1 MAREKVKQVQVFSLP
16 TEYER
21 QAAEAR
27 RREMMAEML
36 AQQAYD
42 PGQYQG
48 APIPKAAP
56 VVKALEG
63 YLRGR
68 EMRKAR
74 EAGEKA
80 EAEVSRAGQQIMGR
94 LMGSQ
99 LPPQVTPNAAQRIE
113 AEEQAQREAG
123 DLQEVTRQSQYRYAP
138 EDAMRVAM
146 TPAGSAAMRGNPALA
161 AMLARTMEPPEKAP
175 APLVTGGMYRDPKTG
190 QWAEIP
196 GYTAQQ
202 EAIAVARRP
211 PPQPAAPRDE
221 RIVPIIGADG
231 KPTYVRES
239 EAVGRTPF
247 TGKTMEQEVR
257 DAERARSQSQ
267 QQIDAQ
273 TALDNIGSLIAHPG
287 RKAATGMS
295 SILGRVPGT
304 DAYDFSA
311 SLDTFKAQ
319 TFIPMVTALKGMGA
333 LSDAEGKKLQAA
345 VGALDP
351 SMSEDAFEKELSRV
365 ANTLYQK
372 AKAAGLEV
380 TMPVNLTDEVIE
392 LPPRR

>member
-94 LMGSQ
+94 LMGGA
-99 LPPQVTPNAAQRIE
+99 PI
-113 AEEQAQREAG
+113 AEPVMPDASG
-123 DLQEVTRQSQYRYAP
+123 LDEVRVQSQYRASP
-138 EDAMRVAM
+138 DDAMRMAM

>member
-94 LMGSQ
+94 LMGGA
-99 LPPQVTPNAAQRIE
+99 PI
-113 AEEQAQREAG
+113 AEPVMPDASG
-123 DLQEVTRQSQYRYAP
+123 LDEVRVQSQYRASP
-138 EDAMRVAM
+138 DDAMRMAM

-161 AMLARTMEPPEKAP
+161 AMLARTMEQPAPEEFGTEPFVSAKGEFVLPGKRGTLKMTGIKAP
-175 APLVTGGMYRDPKTG
+175 TEKPAEMTPYQREMLRLRERDINLRERATGAGRPMS
-190 QWAEIP
+190 A
-196 GYTAQQ
+196 TAQRELFDADENVLATQ
-202 EAIAVARRP
+202 SGIEMLDQAIKLSPTAYEGV
-211 PPQPAAPRDE
+211 
-221 RIVPIIGADG
+221 GA
-231 KPTYVRES
+231 S
-239 EAVGRTPF
+239 
-247 TGKTMEQEVR
+247 Q
-257 DAERARSQSQ
+257 RA
-267 QQIDAQ
+267 
-273 TALDNIGSLIAHPG
+273 T
-287 RKAATGMS
+287 AATM
-295 SILGRVPGT
+295 LP
-304 DAYDFSA
+304 
-311 SLDTFKAQ
+311 
-319 TFIPMVTALKGMGA
+319 
-333 LSDAEGKKLQAA
+333 
-345 VGALDP
+345 
-351 SMSEDAFEKELSRV
+351 DAFEPAGTKETLEFDLLLKQQVLPQLKSIFGSAPTEGERAILLELQGSSSLPKATRENLLKRARNM
-365 ANTLYQK
+365 ANQRLQFNKQK
-372 AKAAGLEV
+372 AQKLREGSYFMEQPAVMPPDGFELE
-380 TMPVNLTDEVIE
+380 
-392 LPPRR
+392 

>member
-94 LMGSQ
+94 LMGGA
-99 LPPQVTPNAAQRIE
+99 PI
-113 AEEQAQREAG
+113 AEPVMPDASG
-123 DLQEVTRQSQYRYAP
+123 LDEVRVQSQYRASP
-138 EDAMRVAM
+138 DDAMRMAM
-146 TPAGSAAMRGNPALA
+146 TPAGSAAMRGSPALA

>member
-94 LMGSQ
+94 LMGGA
-99 LPPQVTPNAAQRIE
+99 PI
-113 AEEQAQREAG
+113 AEPVMPDASG
-123 DLQEVTRQSQYRYAP
+123 LDEVRVQSQYRASP
-138 EDAMRVAM
+138 DDAMRMAM

-161 AMLARTMEPPEKAP
+161 AMLSRMMEKPKEAEYGTTPQYDDQGRAYVVNKAGNVRYLKDVKAP
-175 APLVTGGMYRDPKTG
+175 KEARKPVVLSKEVDLGNVVELHYSDGSVKVRTKGLAPSAASAKVSEPTEGERKDAYNLQRIVNAAQTIKGATSTDPK
-190 QWAEIP
+190 AVSP
-196 GYTAQQ
+196 G
-202 EAIAVARRP
+202 
-211 PPQPAAPRDE
+211 
-221 RIVPIIGADG
+221 
-231 KPTYVRES
+231 
-239 EAVGRTPF
+239 F
-247 TGKTMEQEVR
+247 ME
-257 DAERARSQSQ
+257 
-267 QQIDAQ
+267 
-273 TALDNIGSLIAHPG
+273 
-287 RKAATGMS
+287 
-295 SILGRVPGT
+295 
-304 DAYDFSA
+304 
-311 SLDTFKAQ
+311 
-319 TFIPMVTALKGMGA
+319 
-333 LSDAEGKKLQAA
+333 AA
-345 VGALDP
+345 VGMLPFAEGVKYRAQSPQRQVVDTAQTDLV
-351 SMSEDAFEKELSRV
+351 DAFLTLATGAAYTAEQLQGQREALLPRYGESKESIAAKKQRVRALAEAAKVRAGRAWTPQMQGAIESVFGPLGEDEQVIKLPSR
-365 ANTLYQK
+365 
-372 AKAAGLEV
+372 
-380 TMPVNLTDEVIE
+380 
-392 LPPRR
+392 R

>member
-94 LMGSQ
+94 LMGGA
-99 LPPQVTPNAAQRIE
+99 PI
-113 AEEQAQREAG
+113 AEPVMPDASG
-123 DLQEVTRQSQYRYAP
+123 LDEVRVQSQYRASP
-138 EDAMRVAM
+138 DDAMRMAM

-161 AMLARTMEPPEKAP
+161 AMLARTMEQPAPEEFGTEPFVSAEGEFVLPGKRGTLKMTGIKAP
-175 APLVTGGMYRDPKTG
+175 TEKPAEMTPYQREMLRLRERDINLRERATGAGRPMS
-190 QWAEIP
+190 A
-196 GYTAQQ
+196 TAQRELFDADENVLATQ
-202 EAIAVARRP
+202 SGIEMLDQAIKLS
-211 PPQPAAPRDE
+211 PAAYE
-221 RIVPIIGADG
+221 GVGA
-231 KPTYVRES
+231 S
-239 EAVGRTPF
+239 
-247 TGKTMEQEVR
+247 Q
-257 DAERARSQSQ
+257 RA
-267 QQIDAQ
+267 
-273 TALDNIGSLIAHPG
+273 T
-287 RKAATGMS
+287 AATM
-295 SILGRVPGT
+295 LP
-304 DAYDFSA
+304 
-311 SLDTFKAQ
+311 
-319 TFIPMVTALKGMGA
+319 
-333 LSDAEGKKLQAA
+333 
-345 VGALDP
+345 
-351 SMSEDAFEKELSRV
+351 DAFEPAGTKETLEFDLLLKQQVLPQLKSIFGSAPTEGERAILLELQGSSSLPKATRENLLKRARNM
-365 ANTLYQK
+365 ANQRLQFNKQK
-372 AKAAGLEV
+372 AQKLREGSYFMEQPAVMPPDGFELE
-380 TMPVNLTDEVIE
+380 
-392 LPPRR
+392 

>member
-27 RREMMAEML
+27 RREMIAEML

-80 EAEVSRAGQQIMGR
+80 EAEVSRSGQQIMGR
-94 LMGSQ
+94 LMGGA
-99 LPPQVTPNAAQRIE
+99 PI
-113 AEEQAQREAG
+113 AEPVMPDASG
-123 DLQEVTRQSQYRYAP
+123 LDEVRVQSQYRASP
-138 EDAMRVAM
+138 DDAMRMAM

-161 AMLARTMEPPEKAP
+161 AMLARTMEPSEKAP

-221 RIVPIIGADG
+221 RIVSIIGADG

-239 EAVGRTPF
+239 EAVGKTPF

-345 VGALDP
+345 VGALDT